1 MNFEQAVD
9 WMTTL
14 ATTPGW
20 WAYASQRA
28 QEMERDTPELF
39 AGLRDAVR
47 ERVRVSGYRPPR
59 SELGEWWEIPS
70 KLYLENLGRRRW

>member
-28 QEMERDTPELF
+28 QEMERDELY

-47 ERVRVSGYRPPR
+47 ERVRASGYRPPR
-59 SELGEWWEIPS
+59 SELGEWWEIGPAP
-70 KLYLENLGRRRW
+70 LPVVRRRW